1 MNMLIVILVL
11 AFLVLIHELGHYLAA
26 RFIGIRVREF
36 GFGYPPRALKL
47 GTWKKTLFSLNWLPF
62 GGFVRLAGDDAE
74 SLEGAGEKDEDGSV
88 IPKQELFAEKPPVK
102 RLVVVLAGVVVNIV
116 FGIAAFAILYTMF
129 GIPENLP
136 HPLIEI
142 VAQGSPAETAQL
154 KSGDE
159 ILLLNNQEVNSAQA
173 FITMLRQFRG
183 EIVTIEVKRDGEVL
197 KLEPYVRT
205 PEETPTDEGGL
216 GVMLNDVKIVQY
228 PPWQMIPKGI
238 ARGVQDS
245 YAFAKQILSSLGQL
259 VVTLVQKRSVPNELS
274 GPIGIVYVAQKQDV
288 FKQGPFMVLNF
299 AGLLSLNL
307 GVLNLLPIPALDGGR
322 AVFILL
328 ERLLGKERR
337 VRYEQRANAVGMIF
351 LLGLIVLISV
361 KDVLMIVRK

>member
-11 AFLVLIHELGHYLAA
+11 SFLVLIHELGHYLAA
-26 RFIGIRVREF
+26 RWMGVRVREF

-74 SLEGAGEKDEDGSV
+74 SLEGAGEKDEDGAV
-88 IPKQELFAEKPPVK
+88 IPKKEMFAQKPPIK
-102 RLVVVLAGVVVNIV
+102 RLIVVLAGVVVNIV
-116 FGIAAFAILYTMF
+116 FGIAAFAILYTVF

-136 HPLIEI
+136 HPVIEV

-159 ILLLNNQEVNSAQA
+159 ILLLNNEEVSSAQA
-173 FITMLRQFRG
+173 FIVMLQQFRG
-183 EIVTIEVKRDGEVL
+183 KTVTIEVKRDGKVL
-197 KLEPYVRT
+197 ELQPYIRT
-205 PEETPTDEGGL
+205 LAETPADQGGL
-216 GVMLNDVKIVQY
+216 GVMLNDVKIAHY
-228 PPWQMIPKGI
+228 PLWQMIPKGI
-238 ARGVQDS
+238 SRGVQDS

-259 VVTLVQKRSVPNELS
+259 VVTLVQKRSVPSELS
-274 GPIGIVYVAQKQDV
+274 GPIGIVYAAQKQDV
-288 FKQGPFMVLNF
+288 FKQGPFTILNF

-337 VRYEQRANAVGMIF
+337 VRYEQRANAVGIMF